1 MIKFNESHFLNKWF
15 DKKNHKTVSK
25 ILKELDASLIS
36 VKKVQHSIEIDRE
49 KLFGNIDDTIKLLE
63 QLKKDGFTGIEENWI
78 GYEDNEFCAY
88 KIEDETEEELEQRL
102 FHTVQNIIFVYEE
115 EERRRDEI
123 KRKIADKQKELNEL
137 KKQLK

>member
-1 MIKFNESHFLNKWF
+1 MTKFNESHFLNNWF
-15 DKKNHKTVSK
+15 DKENHDVVSK
-25 ILKELDASLIS
+25 ILKDLDTS
-36 VKKVQHSIEIDRE
+36 VKKIQHSIEIDRE
-49 KLFGNIDDTIKLLE
+49 KLFGNIDDTIKLFE

-88 KIEDETEEELEQRL
+88 KIEDETEDELEQRL

-115 EERRRDEI
+115 EERKRDEI

>member
-1 MIKFNESHFLNKWF
+1 MTKFNESHFLNNWF
-15 DKKNHKTVSK
+15 DKENHDVVSK
-25 ILKELDASLIS
+25 ILKDLDTS
-36 VKKVQHSIEIDRE
+36 VKKIQHSIEIDRE
-49 KLFGNIDDTIKLLE
+49 KLFGNIDDTIKLFE

-88 KIEDETEEELEQRL
+88 KIEDETEDELEQRL

>member
-1 MIKFNESHFLNKWF
+1 MTKFNESHFLNNWF
-15 DKKNHKTVSK
+15 DKENHDVVSK
-25 ILKELDASLIS
+25 ILKDLDTS
-36 VKKVQHSIEIDRE
+36 VKKIQHSIEIDRE

-88 KIEDETEEELEQRL
+88 KIEDETEDELEQRL
-102 FHTVQNIIFVYEE
+102 FNIVQNTVFKLAEDK
-115 EERRRDEI
+115 RKKDEL
-123 KRKIADKQKELNEL
+123 KRKITDKQKELNEL

>member
-1 MIKFNESHFLNKWF
+1 MTKFNESHFLNNCF
-15 DKKNHKTVSK
+15 DKENHDVVSK
-25 ILKELDASLIS
+25 ILKDLDTS
-36 VKKVQHSIEIDRE
+36 VKKIQHSIEIDRE

-88 KIEDETEEELEQRL
+88 KIEDETEDELEQRL
-102 FHTVQNIIFVYEE
+102 FNIVQNTVFKLAEDK
-115 EERRRDEI
+115 RKKDEL
-123 KRKIADKQKELNEL
+123 KRKITDKQKELNEL

>member
-1 MIKFNESHFLNKWF
+1 MTKFNESHFLNNWF
-15 DKKNHKTVSK
+15 DKENHDVVSK
-25 ILKELDASLIS
+25 ILKGLDTSIMS
-36 VKKVQHSIEIDRE
+36 VIKVQRSIEIDRE

-88 KIEDETEEELEQRL
+88 KIEDETEDELEQRL
-102 FHTVQNIIFVYEE
+102 FNIVQNIVFEQAKE
-115 EERRRDEI
+115 KRKKDEL

>member
-1 MIKFNESHFLNKWF
+1 MTTFNESRFLNNWF
-15 DKKNHKTVSK
+15 DKEDHEVVLE
-25 ILKELDASLIS
+25 ILKGLDTFTMS

-78 GYEDNEFCAY
+78 GYETNEFCAY
-88 KIEDETEEELEQRL
+88 KIEDETENELEQRL
-102 FHTVQNIIFVYEE
+102 FHTVQNIVLKLAEDK
-115 EERRRDEI
+115 RRQDEL